1 VSNEPTVYVQFDEAV
16 AVIELRRPDR
26 RNALNLDTITLLHN
40 HLDRLASRVR
50 VVMITGEGSAFCAG
64 ADLGDVE
71 GPTFRAALLAMLTTI
86 ESMPAVTLAA
96 VNGPA
101 IGAGTQLVL
110 ACDLVCAAPSARFG
124 IPAAKLGLAIDG
136 WTTQRLVERVGS
148 GAARSMLLAAE
159 MFDVDDAERIG
170 LVQRRGDVAAARQ
183 WADELSLLAPLSLLA
198 HRRLLADVLA
208 VRRVSDDALAAVE
221 TAWASS
227 DAVEG
232 PRAFAEKRPARFT
245 GQ

>member
-1 VSNEPTVYVQFDEAV
+1 VRVHFDEAV
-16 AVIELRRPDR
+16 AIIELHRPER
-26 RNALNLDTITLLHN
+26 RNALDLDTITLLHS
-40 HLDRLASRVR
+40 HIVRLANRVR
-50 VVMITGEGSAFCAG
+50 VLVITGAGTAFCAG

-71 GPTFRAALLAMLTTI
+71 GPTFRAALLEMLTAL
-86 ESMPAVTLAA
+86 ESIDAVTVAA

-136 WTTQRLVERVGS
+136 WTTQRLVERVGP
-148 GAARSMLLAAE
+148 GAARSMLLAA
-159 MFDVDDAERIG
+159 DVFGVDAAERVG
-170 LVQRRGDVAAARQ
+170 LVQRRGALAEARQ
-183 WADELSLLAPLSLLA
+183 WADELALLAPLSLRA

-208 VRRVSDDALAAVE
+208 ARLVSDDARAAIE
-221 TAWASS
+221 AAWASD
-227 DAVEG
+227 DATEG
-232 PRAFAEKRPARFT
+232 PRSFAEKRPARFT